1 MFRKFIAVM
10 VVSILAV
17 SLTGCAGMRKQK
29 NVEMQ
34 ELRNQVTVLEAQ
46 SRSKDEEINSLR
58 EALNKAEEERSLNKT
73 SSGKMKVIPE
83 IKNRPNVKQI
93 QMALKN
99 AGYTPGAVDGKMGR
113 QTKDAIR
120 AFQRANNLP
129 ADGKVGKK
137 TWSLLQEYLYKKVK

>member
-1 MFRKFIAVM
+1 MF
-10 VVSILAV
+10 VSVLVV
-17 SLTGCAGMRKQK
+17 SLTGCAGMRKHK

-46 SRSKDEEINSLR
+46 ARSKDEEINSLR
-58 EALNKAEEERSLNKT
+58 EALNKTEQEK
-73 SSGKMKVIPE
+73 SSAKADNGKMRVVPE

-93 QMALKN
+93 QLALKN
-99 AGYTPGAVDGKMGR
+99 AGYVPGTIDGKMGR

-120 AFQRANNLP
+120 AFQKANNLP

-137 TWSLLQEYLYKKVK
+137 TWAVLKEYLYKKVK